1 MGYPVVRDSTI
12 RSHCESVER
21 VIAVM
26 RDHLD
31 EPLTVRQLARIG
43 YASPY
48 HFIRNF
54 RRITGIPPAQFLRAL
69 RLDAAKRMLTET
81 EKKVIDICYEVG
93 YTSVGTFTRR
103 FVDLL
108 GVSPVRLRRLA
119 GTRSIPLPSDQLAG
133 STKRQVQ
140 MDAAVTGYVQ
150 APHGFHGVIAVGLF
164 TTRMPQGKPVSCALL
179 RGGGMYQ
186 LESALEGEF
195 YLFAVGLKEPAGA
208 PIYFDYS
215 AALRAG
221 GHSIRISR
229 GSVQGPTFLELR
241 PPSPFDPPLL
251 LVLPAQLTFT
261 PDGSDGEKP

>member
-1 MGYPVVRDSTI
+1 MGHPIVRDSTL
-12 RSHCESVER
+12 RSHYESVER
-21 VIAVM
+21 VIAAM

-31 EPLTVRQLARIG
+31 EPLTLRQLARIG

-54 RRITGIPPAQFLRAL
+54 RRITGIPPAQFLCAL

-81 EKKVIDICYEVG
+81 QKKVIDICYEVG

-103 FVDLL
+103 FADVL
-108 GVSPVRLRRLA
+108 GMSPVRLRRLA
-119 GTRSIPLPSDQLAG
+119 GSRSIPLPGFQLAG
-133 STKRQVQ
+133 STSSQVEQ
-140 MDAAVTGYVQ
+140 GAPLTGYIQ
-150 APHGFHGVIAVGLF
+150 APRDFQGVIAVGLF

-186 LESALEGEF
+186 LEGAPEGDF

-208 PIYFDYS
+208 SVYFDYS
-215 AALRAG
+215 AALRGG
-221 GHSIRISR
+221 GHAIRISG
-229 GSVQGPTFLELR
+229 GSIQGPTSLELR

-251 LVLPAQLTFT
+251 LVLPAQLTL
-261 PDGSDGEKP
+261 PI